1 MIVKFFDLK
10 KKLKNKINFY
20 LLYGPN
26 NGLIDETIDNILK
39 PNLSINI
46 FNYDEN
52 EILSNID
59 EFKDGILSKSFFDK
73 DKLII
78 INRASDK
85 ILHIIEEI
93 INKNVE
99 DLKIIVKSGLL
110 DKKSKLRKFFEKNDS
125 VIITAFYEDNNLSLL
140 SIAQKFF
147 KEKKISISNQNINLI
162 TEKAMGNRVN
172 LKNELKKIE
181 NYCLERKSI
190 GFEEITKLTN
200 ITENY
205 DVSELVNQCIAKNK
219 KKNLY
224 KLNEN
229 SSLLEDDILILK
241 TFIYKLKRLKRIKN
255 ELEIQNNVD
264 VAITSYRPP
273 IFWKEKDLIKQQLK
287 TWSLFQIRMLIK
299 QVNDL
304 ELLTKKNSEISNRI
318 ISNFL
323 LENLELSN
331 N

>member
-219 KKNLY
+219 KKTLY
-224 KLNEN
+224 ILNEN

-241 TFIYKLKRLKRIKN
+241 TFLYKLKRLKRIKN

-264 VAITSYRPP
+264 VAITSYKPP

-318 ISNFL
+318 ISNFI